1 MLKNMMECLTQRSPE
16 YINVMVQSFFLG
28 GGGGGGGG
36 GGKFINCTLIPYQTD
51 SLYFSMMILKA
62 LQLMGL

>member
-1 MLKNMMECLTQRSPE
+1 MLWFNL
-16 YINVMVQSFFLG
+16 FFFW
-28 GGGGGGGG
+28 GGGG
-36 GGKFINCTLIPYQTD
+36 GGKFINCTLIPYQAD